1 MAVKKGLGR
10 GLDILIPKDNKRK
23 DNIQES
29 KNNSTNDNHEGK
41 SVQKKGSDKTINEK
55 DKVNEE
61 NVTKGNDQQILVDIN
76 KIEPNRNQPRKQFDE
91 DSIEELADSIR
102 QYGLIQPLVVQPKG
116 DYYEI
121 IAGERRWRASKEANL
136 KKVPVIIKEYND
148 SDTLKISL
156 IENLQREN
164 LNPIEEAQA
173 YQVLK
178 KDYGLKQDEIASSVS
193 KSRTAIANI
202 MRLLKLD
209 ERIQN
214 LIMEDQISYGHGR
227 ALLAIEDK
235 EIQYKTA
242 LKIRDGNL
250 SVREA
255 ERLVKKVID
264 QINKEKEEER
274 VENQN
279 NDNNFDMKV
288 YEDKLK
294 EIIGSKV
301 VIKNNKNNKG
311 KIEIDY
317 FSKEEFERIIEFLQN
332 L

>member
-1 MAVKKGLGR
+1 M
-10 GLDILIPKDNKRK
+10 
-23 DNIQES
+23 
-29 KNNSTNDNHEGK
+29 
-41 SVQKKGSDKTINEK
+41 
-55 DKVNEE
+55 
-61 NVTKGNDQQILVDIN
+61 
-76 KIEPNRNQPRKQFDE
+76 
-91 DSIEELADSIR
+91 
-102 QYGLIQPLVVQPKG
+102 IQPLIVQQKG

-148 SDTLKISL
+148 TDVLKISL

-301 VIKNNKNNKG
+301 VIKNNKNNKEN
-311 KIEIDY
+311 IEIDY

>member
-23 DNIQES
+23 DSNPEQVNEGQEVLTGKKVS
-29 KNNSTNDNHEGK
+29 KR
-41 SVQKKGSDKTINEK
+41 KGDTEKIKSDKDESANR
-55 DKVNEE
+55 
-61 NVTKGNDQQILVDIN
+61 QQILVDIN

-91 DSIEELADSIR
+91 EGIEELADSIR
-102 QYGLIQPLVVQPKG
+102 KYGLIQPLLVQQKG

-136 KKVPVIIKEYND
+136 KEVPVIIREYND

-178 KDYGLKQDEIASSVS
+178 KEYKLKQDEIASSVS

-214 LIMEDQISYGHGR
+214 LIMEDQITYGHGR

-250 SVREA
+250 SVRES
-255 ERLVKKVID
+255 ERLVKKVLD
-264 QINKEKEEER
+264 QIDKGKDKEINEKTG
-274 VENQN
+274 
-279 NDNNFDMKV
+279 NDSDLKV
-288 YEDKLK
+288 YEEKLK

-311 KIEIDY
+311 KIEIDF
-317 FSKEEFERIIEFLQN
+317 FSKEEFERIIEFLQS